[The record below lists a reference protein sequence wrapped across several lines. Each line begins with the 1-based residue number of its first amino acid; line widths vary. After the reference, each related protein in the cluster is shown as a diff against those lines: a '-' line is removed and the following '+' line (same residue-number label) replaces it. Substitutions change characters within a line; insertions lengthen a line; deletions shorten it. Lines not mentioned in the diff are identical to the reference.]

1 MDAPQAKKM
10 GILMNAVDKK
20 QVFLSA
26 PQAKKKGYFGN
37 LENFRV
43 EPPRGWGGGVRILAA

>member
-1 MDAPQAKKM
+1 MDAPQAKKNGYFDGRRRQKT
-10 GILMNAVDKK
+10 GILERAAGEKM
-20 QVFLSA
+20 
-26 PQAKKKGYFGN
+26 GYFGN